1 MAIIVDDVSLRLGDK
16 QVLERFSCCLPDHG
30 AVCLFGHSGC
40 GKTTLLHLLAG
51 LHRAQSGVVRG
62 LENKRVSMAFQED
75 RLLPWLTAAQNIT
88 LVLKDSGGDNRPA
101 LPWLELVEL
110 TEQADKWPRELS
122 GGMRRRVNIA
132 RALAFDG
139 DILLLDEPTNGLDED
154 LARRVMA
161 RIKTLYAARLMVI
174 VTHDREFAEQYAD
187 LLMELDANGQ
197 LIIDNY

>member
-1 MAIIVDDVSLRLGDK
+1 M
-16 QVLERFSCCLPDHG
+16 
-30 AVCLFGHSGC
+30 
-40 GKTTLLHLLAG
+40 
-51 LHRAQSGVVRG
+51 RG